1 MPQPQTKRNLQRIIP
16 FGVIWLLSGWVF
28 LFVEFASFQSVQEL
42 PDTAIKMDYKIF
54 LLSSL
59 AMWSIG
65 LLNGLIEIKYLSPI
79 FINKKFARRFFP
91 KLFIYLAFFLIV
103 ILVTYPIATS
113 LEMNTSIMDGKVWQK
128 FLNYFFSIIHISTI
142 LQLAVAVILS
152 LFYLEVG
159 GFIGHRALRNFFT
172 GKYHTPIEEER
183 IFMFLDMKSST
194 TLAEQL
200 GHLEYFKLLR
210 TYYSCFTDAIIKHE
224 GEIYQYVGDEIILSW
239 KVQKNK
245 LNNHC
250 INCFFA
256 MKENLKKKEQWFK
269 KRFGVAPTFKAGI
282 HFGKVTTGEIG
293 VLKKDILFS
302 GDVLNVAA
310 RIQGLCNDYEVDLIV
325 SDDMIQ
331 LLELNSEY
339 KKISLGMPK
348 LRGKEEEKE
357 LYSLQKA
364 TNF

>member
-194 TLAEQL
+194 SIAEKL
-200 GHLEYFKLLR
+200 GHIQYFRLLR
-210 TYYSCFTDAIIKHE
+210 AYYKDFTEAIIKHS
-224 GEIYQYVGDEIILSW
+224 GEVYQYVGDEIVISW
-239 KVQKNK
+239 KFRDGIRD
-245 LNNHC
+245 NNC
-250 INCFFA
+250 VACFFQ
-256 MKENLKKKEQWFK
+256 MRHDLLKKSSWYLENFE
-269 KRFGVAPTFKAGI
+269 VIPTFKAAI
-282 HFGKVTTGEIG
+282 HFGSVTTGEIG
-293 VLKKDILFS
+293 ALKKQIIFT
-302 GDVLNVAA
+302 GDVLNTTA
-310 RIQGLCNDYEVDLIV
+310 RIQHLCNDYNVDILISKV
-325 SDDMIQ
+325 LQEELLPVPEYKLIPLGNR
-331 LLELNSEY
+331 LLEG
-339 KKISLGMPK
+339 K
-348 LRGKEEEKE
+348 KEEIA
-357 LYSLQKA
+357 LY
-364 TNF
+364 TINYNPI